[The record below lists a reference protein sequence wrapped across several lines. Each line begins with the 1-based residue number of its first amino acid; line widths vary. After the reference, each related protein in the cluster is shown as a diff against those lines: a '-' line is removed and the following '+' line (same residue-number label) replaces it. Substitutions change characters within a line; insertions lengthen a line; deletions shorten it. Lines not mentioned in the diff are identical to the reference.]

1 MSGYKGFTEAQARA
15 HKKYM
20 ESVATIQIRMTP
32 ERREEVKELAAAGGE
47 SLNTFINR
55 AIAEALERQEAS
67 ALPEQT
73 PSPAAAEQAAPP
85 TVSEPT
91 APPAAPVPPT
101 PPKIE
106 DLLTEQQLSR
116 LKRYARD
123 YRILDAEGRPD
134 LRSAM
139 GRMVEKF
146 GEAAALSDSVDTWT
160 QTLLRASSLLIH
172 QAESAERDR
181 RARPE
186 AIRQLADLGNN
197 VAWVACFLNKEFNY
211 EENRPN
217 LVQPA
222 YEFRRSPDGRLLV
235 KVQKREY
242 EK

>member
-32 ERREEVKELAAAGGE
+32 ERREEVKALAAAGGE

-55 AIAEALERQEAS
+55 AIAEALERQAAS

-73 PSPAAAEQAAPP
+73 APP
-85 TVSEPT
+85 TVLEPT

-116 LKRYARD
+116 LKKYARD
-123 YRILDAEGRPD
+123 YRILDGEGRPD
-134 LRSAM
+134 LPSAM

-222 YEFRRSPDGRLLV
+222 YEFRHSPDGRLLV
-235 KVQKREY
+235 KVQKRVF